1 MVAEVLFLLYKPL
14 TVGLLRGVD
23 VAQRSLNGRAYGCM
37 RCFRQAI
44 RMSHKQALKT
54 RRAIRQPLRLSPRP
68 LRKSRVVGSCAP
80 NTSSNGVRVSGATL
94 PSGAVLTMTHRFDNL
109 LSSKT
114 GPSGTQ
120 ALLWDGQNVATA
132 SGPAYTAAS
141 PGGSAVFL
149 GTDLGTKGNWIGVY
163 GSESGALC
171 NDK

>member
-1 MVAEVLFLLYKPL
+1 
-14 TVGLLRGVD
+14 
-23 VAQRSLNGRAYGCM
+23 
-37 RCFRQAI
+37 
-44 RMSHKQALKT
+44 
-54 RRAIRQPLRLSPRP
+54 
-68 LRKSRVVGSCAP
+68 
-80 NTSSNGVRVSGATL
+80 
-94 PSGAVLTMTHRFDNL
+94 MTHRFDNL